1 MLASYDKIIKHIV
14 EKFQVALAPLE
25 RIAKNQEIII
35 AQNKQVIELLG
46 QLNNG
51 RLPDSEP
58 ESDLSDCPDDSTGSA
73 ESEA

>member
-1 MLASYDKIIKHIV
+1 MASYDKVIKHLV
-14 EKFQVALAPLE
+14 EKFQIALAPLE

-51 RLPDSEP
+51 RVPDSEP
-58 ESDLSDCPDDSTGSA
+58 ESDPSDCSDDSST
-73 ESEA
+73 ES

>member
-1 MLASYDKIIKHIV
+1 MASYDKVIKHLV

-51 RLPDSEP
+51 RLPASEL
-58 ESDLSDCPDDSTGSA
+58 ESDLSDCPGDSTGS
-73 ESEA
+73 SENEA

>member
-1 MLASYDKIIKHIV
+1 MLASYDKVIKHLV

-51 RLPDSEP
+51 RVPDSEP
-58 ESDLSDCPDDSTGSA
+58 ESDPSDCPGDSSGSA